1 MSGFCPDGYLPTPE
15 AVARAAECW
24 FTHQFAA
31 LKPVSDPRRQ
41 TRQDNSIDVA
51 VRVFSQPQV
60 PEAWRHAFEQ
70 IANQTVQRL
79 RNFLHQGTLKAYYF
93 GDDGCHSVLRD
104 FWATAHADGR
114 AGIGHLF
121 AVR

>member
-1 MSGFCPDGYLPTPE
+1 
-15 AVARAAECW
+15 
-24 FTHQFAA
+24 
-31 LKPVSDPRRQ
+31 
-41 TRQDNSIDVA
+41 